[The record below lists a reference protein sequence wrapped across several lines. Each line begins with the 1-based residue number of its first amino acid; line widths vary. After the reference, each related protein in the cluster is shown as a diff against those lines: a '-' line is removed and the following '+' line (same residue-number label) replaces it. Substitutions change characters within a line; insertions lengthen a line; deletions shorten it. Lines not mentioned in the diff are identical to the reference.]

1 MDDSDRELDDV
12 DDRELGAMLR
22 RHADALTGPVD
33 TDLALAAVRRRVRSR
48 RRWRVAMTTGAAVAA
63 TAVIVVGAG
72 LLTGDSSGTVRTP
85 AASIDGPATVG
96 PSTVAPTPRRATA
109 PPTSVPRVAPPRTS
123 APPATGAPTTA
134 PPTSPPTTSPPAPS
148 PTTTTF
154 SSAGGSIVV
163 TRSAGS
169 ISLAGDP
176 APSVGWSVRID
187 DDGPTRVRVRFERG
201 SRRSEI
207 RVDLR
212 GDELV
217 PEIIEQ

>member
-33 TDLALAAVRRRVRSR
+33 TDRALAVVLRRARSR
-48 RRWRVAMTTGAAVAA
+48 RRWRVAVTTGAAAA
-63 TAVIVVGAG
+63 AAAVIVVGAG
-72 LLTGDSSGTVRTP
+72 LLTSDSSGTVRTP
-85 AASIDGPATVG
+85 AASIDGPATAG
-96 PSTVAPTPRRATA
+96 PSTVAPRPTRATA
-109 PPTSVPRVAPPRTS
+109 PPTTVPRVAPPRTT
-123 APPATGAPTTA
+123 APPPTVGPTTALPTTA
-134 PPTSPPTTSPPAPS
+134 PTASPPTPAP
-148 PTTTTF
+148 TTTF

-163 TRSAGS
+163 ARAGGA

-176 APSVGWSVRID
+176 VPSVGWSVRID
-187 DDGPTRVRVRFERG
+187 DDGPTRVRVRFERD

-217 PEIIEQ
+217 PEVIEQ